1 MNSFDDIVSL
11 MTPELAVFFS
21 RIDTVISNGINAI
34 RIRRNGPVAIV
45 IKNTT
50 FFVTENGDICDCVSG
65 NSFFVNDVQF
75 EKLFY
80 TLCEY
85 SIHTNMENLKNGYIT
100 LPHGARVG
108 VASTAVTDASGIVSV
123 KNVTSLNIRIPN
135 QCRNCSK
142 SVMDCL
148 YINTFPSVIVA
159 GLPNSGKTTLI
170 RDMARQLS
178 SGFNNIYRKV
188 AIVDE
193 RNEIAAK
200 HNDNILLDVGSNSDV
215 LTFFPKH
222 KAIEIAIRALSP
234 EVIVCDE
241 IATSEEIKA
250 IKFGFSTG
258 VRFIVSVHIGCRED
272 LINRDVIRSLLLTQ
286 EFDFIVLLN
295 EYTYKPEIIE
305 ASEIINEIIRRDRS
319 VVDRHGFGQ
328 LFFQQN

>member
-1 MNSFDDIVSL
+1 MNRFDDIVSL
-11 MTPELAVFFS
+11 LTPEVSAFVN
-21 RIDTVISNGINAI
+21 RIDTVIKSTINEI
-34 RIRRNGPVAIV
+34 RIRRNGPVAVV

-50 FFVTENGDICDCVSG
+50 FFVNDNGDICDYVSRR
-65 NSFFVNDVQF
+65 SVFVDDILF
-75 EKLFY
+75 DKLFL
-80 TLCEY
+80 TMCEY

-100 LPHGARVG
+100 LPYGARVG
-108 VASTAVTDASGIVSV
+108 VASTAVIDSTGVVSV

-135 QCRNCSK
+135 QCKDCSK
-142 SVMDCL
+142 GVLDCL

-200 HNDNILLDVGSNSDV
+200 YNENLLLDIGDNTDV
-215 LTFFPKH
+215 LTSFPKP
-222 KAIEIAIRALSP
+222 KAIEIATRVLSP
-234 EVIVCDE
+234 ELIVCDE
-241 IATSEEIKA
+241 IATGQEIKA

-258 VRFIVSVHIGCRED
+258 VRFVVSVHIGCKED
-272 LINRDVIRSLLLTQ
+272 LINRDIIRSLLFTG
-286 EFDFIVLLN
+286 EFDYIVLLD

-305 ASEIINEIIRRDRS
+305 ASEIINEIIRRDR
-319 VVDRHGFGQ
+319 VITDRLGVG
-328 LFFQQN
+328 